1 MLEPLNI
8 IPLLL
13 IGLICYSVYHAIQ
26 KRNKFRTA
34 IYDISLYSSDAPKY
48 HLVIEMKH
56 GQYVDTRKLSVIDF
70 LFIPNNIIPLL
81 KSTYSNYDSAHNS
94 LQELKKK
101 YI

>member
-1 MLEPLNI
+1 
-8 IPLLL
+8 
-13 IGLICYSVYHAIQ
+13 
-26 KRNKFRTA
+26 
-34 IYDISLYSSDAPKY
+34 
-48 HLVIEMKH
+48 MKH

-101 YI
+101 YICFQN